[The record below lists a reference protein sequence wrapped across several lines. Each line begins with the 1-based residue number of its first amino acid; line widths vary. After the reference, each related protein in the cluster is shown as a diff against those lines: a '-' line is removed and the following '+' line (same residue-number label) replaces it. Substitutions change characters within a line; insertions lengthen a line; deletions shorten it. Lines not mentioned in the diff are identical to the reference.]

1 MKLIGDRLVEVL
13 YTDDHDKLINR
24 LLAALAAV
32 LEATGT
38 VGESALGRFLDNLE
52 SRRNGS

>member
-38 VGESALGRFLDNLE
+38 AGESALGRFLDNLE
-52 SRRNGS
+52 SHRNGS